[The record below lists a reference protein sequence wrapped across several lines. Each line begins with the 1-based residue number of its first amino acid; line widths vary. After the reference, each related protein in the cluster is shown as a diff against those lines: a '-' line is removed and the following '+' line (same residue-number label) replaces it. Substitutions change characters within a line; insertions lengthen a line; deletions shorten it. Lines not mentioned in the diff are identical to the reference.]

1 MQGSLLEGLL
11 VVLKYIYRDHEDGT
25 NDIKNKNDALTRTA
39 QLLRE

>member
-11 VVLKYIYRDHEDGT
+11 VVLKYIYRDHEDST
-25 NDIKNKNDALTRTA
+25 DNKIKMTRTA